1 MGNILYANEG
11 FSVTVTNISA
21 TRVSGTFSGKLKLF
35 EGAGKA
41 EDTITNGKFDIPIQA
56 NKG

>member
-1 MGNILYANEG
+1 MYANEG

-41 EDTITNGKFDIPIQA
+41 EVTITNGKFDIPIQA